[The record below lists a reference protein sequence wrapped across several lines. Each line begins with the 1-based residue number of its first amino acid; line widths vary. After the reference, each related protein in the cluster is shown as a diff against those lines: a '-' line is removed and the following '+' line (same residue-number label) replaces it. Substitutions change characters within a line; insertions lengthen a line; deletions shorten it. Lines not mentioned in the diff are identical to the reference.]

1 MDLIVVITTIRLPT
15 GSMVSLAKLL
25 QLTRTPFLVI
35 GDLKG
40 PTNFNLPGATFL
52 TLSDQLR
59 GPLQLARELP
69 TGHYARKN
77 LGYLEAIRRGANCIY
92 ETDDDNAP
100 LSHWAPRTRGV
111 EAIGVESQGWVN
123 VFRGFTARQVWPR
136 GFPLDAVASSCT
148 TQLPCSPQL
157 RLVQAPIQQG
167 LVNGSP
173 DVDAIWRL
181 LLDAPCSF
189 DEGPSIYLPPGA
201 WCPFN
206 SQSTWWWPEAYPLLY
221 LPSHCS
227 FRMTDIWRGFVAQRC
242 LWAMGYGVVFH
253 APEVL
258 QERNPHNLMRDFTD
272 EIPGYLSNRRI
283 AEILDALS
291 LEPGPERTG
300 DNLRVCYEALVRAG
314 MLPKVELELVD
325 LWLGDLANLL
335 LCGTTGMDRLED
347 GHS

>member
-1 MDLIVVITTIRLPT
+1 
-15 GSMVSLAKLL
+15 MVSLAKLL